1 MKFPLSAPDQI
12 AISRAVQIGKLLFC
26 ISTLK
31 DKQLSGISRNHLP
44 ATVTASRRSY
54 VDRLFYSLVS
64 VTCHLQA
71 EVAQEVWDSLAWTS
85 NRESV
90 A

>member
-1 MKFPLSAPDQI
+1 MLTDCS
-12 AISRAVQIGKLLFC
+12 
-26 ISTLK
+26 
-31 DKQLSGISRNHLP
+31 
-44 ATVTASRRSY
+44 
-54 VDRLFYSLVS
+54 YSLVS

-90 A
+90 AQGEQVNQSGPHIGDVQFHTISQAPLEKNNTVASST